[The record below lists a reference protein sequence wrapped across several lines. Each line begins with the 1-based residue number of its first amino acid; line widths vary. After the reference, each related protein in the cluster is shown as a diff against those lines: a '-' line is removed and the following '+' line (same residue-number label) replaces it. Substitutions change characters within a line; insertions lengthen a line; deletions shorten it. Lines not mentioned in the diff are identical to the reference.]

1 MRVNTTQ
8 IQCTLQQVMI
18 QNCFYNWEIGK
29 VYNGPTHSP
38 KIFYEVGGGK
48 INQSIYLS
56 PTPPPKKN
64 IFTEE
69 TRARSV
75 NRVSLAKFIELSV
88 VGRHPK
94 NHRNRDL
101 VLALC
106 SSTRTVSEI
115 GQIYVCQDPVESR
128 LSTLQN
134 HEIIDRGCSVDY
146 KKLQINSLRADII
159 RLLRCRH
166 RPQHKNCIIEN
177 VVRVIH
183 VALRQVWQLGKPFNF
198 KPKWHQN
205 VLYQARELLFKR
217 LTGYMKMLLRFVI
230 ACCTAQRTEF
240 C

>member
-1 MRVNTTQ
+1 MAPHTPQRYFTK
-8 IQCTLQQVMI
+8 
-18 QNCFYNWEIGK
+18 WEEARS
-29 VYNGPTHSP
+29 T
-38 KIFYEVGGGK
+38 
-48 INQSIYLS
+48 NQFTF
-56 PTPPPKKN
+56 PRHPPKKN